1 MDRRQI
7 ALKLTFEVLGVPI
20 DLDTFNGR
28 LIVQK
33 AAYLAQAKGINLG
46 YHFSWYLRGPYCSSL
61 TEDAFSLE
69 SSADI
74 DNWILDEGSKGKL
87 NAIRAIFTVDEAEKD
102 TEKLA
107 LHLELLASVHF
118 LVRKR
123 KMVENAE
130 EIKQTLERYNKLFSV
145 VEVEDAF
152 KTLASYHFA

>member
-46 YHFSWYLRGPYCSSL
+46 YHFNWYLRGPYCSSL

-74 DNWILDEGSKGKL
+74 DNWVLDEGSKGKL
-87 NAIRAIFTVDEAEKD
+87 DAIRDVFTAHEPEND
-102 TEKLA
+102 TDKLA
-107 LHLELLASVHF
+107 RHLELLASVHF

-123 KMVENAE
+123 GMDEDAGK
-130 EIKQTLERYNKLFSV
+130 IKETLERYNTQRKRNSR
-145 VEVEDAF
+145 AF
-152 KTLASYHFA
+152 GAC

>member
-1 MDRRQI
+1 VDRRQI

-33 AAYLAQAKGINLG
+33 AAYLAQAQGINLG

-69 SSADI
+69 SSESI
-74 DNWILDEGSKGKL
+74 DNWRLDEASKDKL
-87 NAIRAIFTVDEAEKD
+87 DAIRDIFTVDESEKD
-102 TEKLA
+102 TDKLA
-107 LHLELLASVHF
+107 RHLELLASVNF

-123 KMVENAE
+123 EMAE
-130 EIKQTLERYNKLFSV
+130 DAEKIKETLERYNKIFSV
-145 VEVEDAF
+145 AEVEDAF